1 MENNNDNY
9 YYNSDEINLITLI
22 KKMLSHTKLIL
33 ITVILAIAVA
43 LFYGFVLYEPQ
54 YDLKASYEYKLIPNS
69 SFSSLYGIEY
79 VTAADVFDKMTHI
92 DTIKQFLNDKG
103 LDSKKYNPE
112 TFLKD
117 KEITLKD
124 NVITVSFSKKSEK
137 GAELYKDYIN
147 YTVDL
152 LNKNIKNKLSAE
164 IDSTTK
170 EIESEITQLNQQAFN
185 NDDVNTANYNAIN
198 NLKNNIKQLNT
209 QKNIIDNGVIK
220 TYSEFK
226 ETKAS
231 ARGKTMV
238 IICFAVLVIGAAID
252 FFMSF
257 VDNHIYFS
265 DDIEENRGLS
275 KHVLSYIP
283 LYKDN
288 KLSNKEFEYILNKL
302 DDKKE
307 IAVTAIT
314 SKKSV
319 ETIANGLKAN
329 TKDKTII
336 TLPTFTEDPNV
347 LKGIKET
354 CVTLVILNAG
364 ENSISEAKNFVN
376 DCKLINAEN
385 YYFIINGINVSD
397 KAVTKFEDNSK
408 YIKYNIFTF
417 RSYREHYKKYLG
429 W

>member
-1 MENNNDNY
+1 MENNNENN

-22 KKMLSHTKLIL
+22 KKMVSHTKLIL
-33 ITVILAIAVA
+33 ITVILALAA
-43 LFYGFVLYEPQ
+43 SLFYGFVLYEPQ
-54 YDLKASYEYKLIPNS
+54 YDLRASYEYKLTPNTT
-69 SFSSLYGIEY
+69 FASLYGIEY
-79 VTAADVFDKMTHI
+79 VTAEDVFDKMTHL
-92 DTIKQFLNDKG
+92 DTVKQFISDKG

-124 NVITVSFSKKSEK
+124 KIITVSFSKKSEK
-137 GAELYKDYIN
+137 GIAIYKDYIN
-147 YTVDL
+147 YCVDQ
-152 LNKNIKNKLSAE
+152 LNNSIKEKIGAE
-164 IDSTTK
+164 INNTTK
-170 EIESEITQLNQQAFN
+170 EIEAEITQLNNQTFN
-185 NDDVNTANYNAIN
+185 NEDVNTANYNTIN
-198 NLKNNIKQLNT
+198 TLKDTVKQLNT
-209 QKNIIDNGVIK
+209 QKNIVDNGAIK
-220 TYSEFK
+220 TFSEFK

-257 VDNHIYFS
+257 IDTHIYFS
-265 DDIEENRGLS
+265 DDIDDNRSVS

-283 LYKDN
+283 LYKN
-288 KLSNKEFEYILNKL
+288 NELSKKEFEYILNKL

-314 SKKSV
+314 SKKSI
-319 ETIANGLKAN
+319 EIISKGLKAN
-329 TKDKTII
+329 TKDKNII
-336 TLPTFTEDPNV
+336 ALPSFTEDPNV
-347 LKGIKET
+347 LKSIKDN

-364 ENSISEAKNFVN
+364 ENTVTEAKNFVN

-429 W
+429 